1 MGYSIKK
8 RDSAEKVEK
17 MMLNISLDM
26 SSVLVDYALSYSP
39 SQNNLANFKKLLD
52 LIDLE
57 AYKYNYDIY
66 NNLLLC
72 KYILTERL
80 DEGITNPII
89 LKENIKGKD
98 ATLIDLCDKID
109 WNNAKI
115 VGQDAK
121 AITGYIDKK
130 MQFYFFY
137 LEMPKI
143 IEAWDRCCKT
153 GFEMDDNDFSDV
165 NERMSKLVVTM
176 QNSTVAPGLLREFN
190 FSNPSVGDTIL
201 SIAKQAQRPS
211 SVLQTGIR
219 QLNAILGPGF
229 RGGKL
234 YVFLGFSGKFKSG
247 TLLNL
252 SDQIRNFNPQLEDLT
267 EDGKRNT
274 LLFITAENTI
284 NETIERIYAMYDES
298 GIPFIYANPEDIRQ
312 TILTNGKFAI
322 NDNERGIDIEL
333 RYFNNL
339 EIKTSDIYR
348 IVDEMER
355 NGQRVIGIVVDYIK
369 RIQSITPSYGDETF
383 RVGCVAK
390 ELKTLGEYY
399 NVPVITAQQFN
410 RNGNAIIDSAMRD
423 EKSDLLRLVG
433 SSDIG
438 GAWTVV
444 EEADFVCAINLE
456 RHKKENRLY
465 LSFKCT
471 KNRCGN
477 IDKNASSYFNHPFA
491 NDQEM
496 RLETDLD
503 KEGSLSIMS
512 LASDL
517 ESVDLEKLEEMS
529 RPVIVK
535 STGASSVLSSIGINS
550 AKAV

>member
-1 MGYSIKK
+1 MGYYPQTQILVPSH
-8 RDSAEKVEK
+8 SALTTYLLELSYLRQYFLQLLYTYYLGKTK
-17 MMLNISLDM
+17 CPFISLVIFLNT
-26 SSVLVDYALSYSP
+26 S
-39 SQNNLANFKKLLD
+39 
-52 LIDLE
+52 
-57 AYKYNYDIY
+57 
-66 NNLLLC
+66 
-72 KYILTERL
+72 
-80 DEGITNPII
+80 
-89 LKENIKGKD
+89 
-98 ATLIDLCDKID
+98 TL
-109 WNNAKI
+109 
-115 VGQDAK
+115 
-121 AITGYIDKK
+121 
-130 MQFYFFY
+130 F
-137 LEMPKI
+137 
-143 IEAWDRCCKT
+143 
-153 GFEMDDNDFSDV
+153 
-165 NERMSKLVVTM
+165 
-176 QNSTVAPGLLREFN
+176 
-190 FSNPSVGDTIL
+190 
-201 SIAKQAQRPS
+201 
-211 SVLQTGIR
+211 
-219 QLNAILGPGF
+219 
-229 RGGKL
+229 
-234 YVFLGFSGKFKSG
+234 
-247 TLLNL
+247 
-252 SDQIRNFNPQLEDLT
+252 
-267 EDGKRNT
+267 
-274 LLFITAENTI
+274 
-284 NETIERIYAMYDES
+284 
-298 GIPFIYANPEDIRQ
+298 
-312 TILTNGKFAI
+312 
-322 NDNERGIDIEL
+322 
-333 RYFNNL
+333 
-339 EIKTSDIYR
+339 
-348 IVDEMER
+348 
-355 NGQRVIGIVVDYIK
+355 
-369 RIQSITPSYGDETF
+369 SITPSYGDETF